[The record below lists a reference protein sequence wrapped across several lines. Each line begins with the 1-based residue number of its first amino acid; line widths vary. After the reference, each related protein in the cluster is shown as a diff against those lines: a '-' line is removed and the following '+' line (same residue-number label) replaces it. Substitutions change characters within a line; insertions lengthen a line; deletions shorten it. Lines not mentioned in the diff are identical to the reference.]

1 MKNLDLRVIAVAIG
15 LAFSAGVLAD
25 SMTKNEYKAGKYK
38 IEGEY
43 KAARAECKSLAGNPA
58 DVCVAEA
65 KGAERVAM
73 AELDAAY
80 KPSRKS
86 RYKVRM
92 AKADAGYDVAK
103 EKCEELAG
111 NANDVCVKEA
121 KAARTAL
128 AADAEARLKT
138 KEADDEADEK
148 TTAAHEKAKATGD
161 EARDDAAAKMLESQ
175 YQVAKEKCDK
185 FSGDAKNTCLDEA
198 KAHYG
203 KS

>member
-92 AKADAGYDVAK
+92 AKAEAGYDVAK

-111 NANDVCVKEA
+111 NATMLFYMSEEA
-121 KAARTAL
+121 QEGRDAFLEKRPPDFARFPW
-128 AADAEARLKT
+128 RP
-138 KEADDEADEK
+138 
-148 TTAAHEKAKATGD
+148 
-161 EARDDAAAKMLESQ
+161 
-175 YQVAKEKCDK
+175 
-185 FSGDAKNTCLDEA
+185 
-198 KAHYG
+198 
-203 KS
+203 